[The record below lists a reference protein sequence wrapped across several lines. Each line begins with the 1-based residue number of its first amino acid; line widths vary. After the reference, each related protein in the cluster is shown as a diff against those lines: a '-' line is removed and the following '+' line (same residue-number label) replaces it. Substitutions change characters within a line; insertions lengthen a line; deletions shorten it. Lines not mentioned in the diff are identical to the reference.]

1 MWNLFSFPTKK
12 ETIDSWAKMLE
23 DFTKV
28 SILAIPVIFF
38 GKENIQFKVISIG
51 VLLFIAYY
59 ALISAKA
66 LRENITR
73 LTTKEEDF

>member
-1 MWNLFSFPTKK
+1 MWNLFKFPTKK

-38 GKENIQFKVISIG
+38 GKESIQFKGISISI
-51 VLLFIAYY
+51 LLFTAYSG
-59 ALISAKA
+59 LIWAKA
-66 LRENITR
+66 LRENIAR
-73 LTTKEEDF
+73 LTTKEEEF

>member
-1 MWNLFSFPTKK
+1 MWNLFKFPTKK

-38 GKENIQFKVISIG
+38 GKESIQFKGISIA

-66 LRENITR
+66 LRENVTR
-73 LTTKEEDF
+73 LTIKEEDV

>member
-38 GKENIQFKVISIG
+38 GKESIQFKVISIG